1 MRGGHREVKKPA
13 LLRATLLAAVPSLAE
28 APETLAMYIDKGR
41 VAARNTGT
49 LNFDYRYTVNIVV
62 EEFAGD
68 IDALF
73 VPLVA
78 WIAQQQPDL
87 LDRAPQ
93 EPFSFESEILD
104 SDAADVSI
112 NLELTERVRVE
123 RLPDGGM
130 RVTHLDEPPS
140 TDAFPGVDGVKL
152 WQGIL
157 DDMTAGAATTIA
169 P

>member
-1 MRGGHREVKKPA
+1 VKKPA
-13 LLRATLLAAVPSLAE
+13 LLRETLLRAVPSLAL

-41 VAARNTGT
+41 IAARSTKT
-49 LNFDYRYTVNIVV
+49 LNFEYRYTVNIVV
-62 EEFAGD
+62 EDFAGD

-73 VPLVA
+73 VPLLA

-104 SDAADVSI
+104 GDAADVSI
-112 NLELTERVRVE
+112 NLELSERVRVE
-123 RLPDGGM
+123 RLADGKM
-130 RVTHLDEPPS
+130 SVTHLDEPPCA
-140 TDAFPGVDGVKL
+140 DVFPGVESVNL
-152 WQGIL
+152 WRGLL
-157 DDMTAGAATTIA
+157 DDLTTGAGGVL

>member
-1 MRGGHREVKKPA
+1 MKKPA
-13 LLRATLLAAVPSLAE
+13 LLRETLLRTVTSLGA

-41 VAARNTGT
+41 IAARGTST
-49 LNFDYRYTVNIVV
+49 LNFEYRYTVNIVV

-73 VPLVA
+73 VPLLA

-104 SDAADVSI
+104 GDAADVSI
-112 NLELTERVRVE
+112 NLELSERVRVE

-130 RVTHLDEPPS
+130 RVTHLDEPPCA
-140 TDAFPGVDGVKL
+140 DAFPGVEGVSL
-152 WQGIL
+152 WRGVL
-157 DDMTAGAATTIA
+157 DDLSAGTTAIV